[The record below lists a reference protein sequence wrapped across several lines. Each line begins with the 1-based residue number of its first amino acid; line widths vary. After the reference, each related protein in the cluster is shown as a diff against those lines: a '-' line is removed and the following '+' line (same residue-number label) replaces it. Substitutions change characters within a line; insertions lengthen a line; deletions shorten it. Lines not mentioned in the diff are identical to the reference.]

1 MADAAR
7 TTEAAATG
15 GAGPDACPALN
26 RRVRIAEVGHVEV
39 ESVERAEPGVGEVIV
54 RVTSCGLCGSD
65 ASMLTGRHPVIR
77 PPFVPGHEV
86 VGVGERAGVGGE
98 RFLGKRVALLPQ
110 VGCGTC
116 RPCLRGEPR
125 LCADMRL
132 IGGQIDGGA
141 ADEVLVPADALVLVP
156 DGVPTAVLP
165 IVEPLAV
172 ASHAVSRAPG
182 LRGGRAL
189 VVGGGPIGLLV
200 ALAARAAG
208 AASLTLVETVAA
220 RRDVVTHFGIPVSS
234 LIPDGEFEVVFD
246 CVGGRDLPPQLLASV
261 QAGGSLVLVGVAAQD
276 LLFDGILLQ
285 RQERTVLGSH
295 MYTRRDF
302 EASLALLADG
312 LIPADDATEALLFDR
327 RSLDDAEAAFDDL
340 VERRSSALKILLE
353 P

>member
-1 MADAAR
+1 MADATPNAR
-7 TTEAAATG
+7 
-15 GAGPDACPALN
+15 PAVI
-26 RRVRIAEVGHVEV
+26 RRVRIADVGRVEV
-39 ESVERAEPGVGEVIV
+39 ESVERREPGAGEVVV
-54 RVTSCGLCGSD
+54 RVISCGLCGSD

-86 VGVGERAGVGGE
+86 VGVGARAGAGGE
-98 RFLGKRVALLPQ
+98 HFLGKRVALLPQ
-110 VGCGTC
+110 IGCGTC
-116 RPCLRGEPR
+116 RLCLRSEPR

-132 IGGQIDGGA
+132 IGGQLDGGA
-141 ADEVLVPADALVLVP
+141 ADEVLVPADALVVVP
-156 DGVPTAVLP
+156 DAVPAEVLP

-172 ASHAVSRAPG
+172 ASHAVARAPG
-182 LRGGRAL
+182 LRGGDAL

-208 AASLTLVETVAA
+208 ATSLTLVETVEA

-234 LIPDGEFEVVFD
+234 AIPDDEFDVVFD

-261 QAGGSLVLVGVAAQD
+261 RAGGALVLVGVAAPE
-276 LLFDGILLQ
+276 LVFDGILLQ

-295 MYTRRDF
+295 MYTRNDF

-312 LIPADDATEALLFDR
+312 LIPTDEATVDLLFDR
-327 RSLDDAEAAFDDL
+327 RSLDDAAAAFDDL
-340 VERRSSALKILLE
+340 VERRSPALKILLE